1 MYLHEDGVCVFQVE
15 GKWREKKTYQRFLGL
30 GGRALGQIIRRHQGL
45 GSVEAR
51 GQRKGGK

>member
-1 MYLHEDGVCVFQVE
+1 ME
-15 GKWREKKTYQRFLGL
+15 REKNLPKIPWV